1 MKKLPSTFHSRR
13 RFIQH
18 GLHGCGV
25 AAGLPL
31 FLRET
36 DLAMAANTVT
46 GATNGNSDRILV
58 VVELAGGN
66 CGLNTVVPFE
76 QDEYYRARPTIAIRK
91 NTALRLSDEF
101 GFHPFL
107 LGWEKLFKDGKL
119 AVVHGCGYPN
129 RSRSHFESMKFWHWA
144 SPNNPQ
150 PDGWLGRMS
159 NELPLPEKGP
169 MIVNLSDKLSGA
181 VRGGQFPTVVFDDPD
196 QFILESTGQQK
207 AVFREVFKKK
217 EESGNPSLELV
228 RGIAGTAHESSDFIR
243 NACAEYKTK
252 RDYGF
257 GKIGKSLPRIV
268 AQIAKGSGTRIYYTA
283 MRGFDTHGQQTGT
296 QNVNCMNIG
305 DALLAFQQ
313 DLEAIGRDGDVSVMV
328 FSEFGRRVKENSSRG
343 TDHGAAGPMFITG
356 KHVKGGL
363 YGTFPSLT
371 DLSKGDLKMTT
382 DFRSVYATMIKEWMG
397 LDPAKSLLKADY
409 PTLGMFA

>member
-1 MKKLPSTFHSRR
+1 
-13 RFIQH
+13 
-18 GLHGCGV
+18 
-25 AAGLPL
+25 
-31 FLRET
+31 
-36 DLAMAANTVT
+36 MAANTVT
-46 GATNGNSDRILV
+46 GVDNGNTERILV

-76 QDEYYRARPTIAIRK
+76 QDEYYKARPTIAIRK
-91 NTALRLSDEF
+91 DAALKLSDEF

-107 LGWEKLFKDGKL
+107 LGWERMFKDGKM

-129 RSRSHFESMKFWHWA
+129 PTRSHFESMKFWQWA

-150 PDGWLGRMS
+150 PDGWLGRLS

-169 MIVNLSDKLSGA
+169 MIVNLSNKMTEA
-181 VRGGQFPTVVFDDPD
+181 VRGSKYPTVVFDDPNR
-196 QFILESTGQQK
+196 FILENTAEQR
-207 AVFREVFKKK
+207 AVFRELFKKK
-217 EESGNPSLELV
+217 EKSANPALELV
-228 RGIAGTAHESSDFIR
+228 RGIAGTADQSSDFIR

-257 GKIGKSLPRIV
+257 GKLNKSLPRIV

-283 MRGFDTHGQQTGT
+283 VGGFDTHGRQTGT

-313 DLEAIGRDGDVSVMV
+313 DLEAIGRDGDVSMLV

-343 TDHGAAGPMFITG
+343 TDHGAAAPMFITG
-356 KHVKGGL
+356 KHVQGGL

-371 DLSKGDLKMTT
+371 DLHEGDQKMTT

-409 PTLGMFA
+409 PTLGIFV